1 MDTPNYEGIESVVV
15 DGAPKAGRREWI
27 GLAVI
32 ALPCLLYSMDL
43 TVLELAVPKLSAD
56 LKPTSSQLLWI
67 MDIYGFLLAGFL
79 ITMGTLGDR
88 IGRRRLLLIG
98 AAAFGVASVAAAF
111 SSSAEMLIATRAL
124 LGVAGATLAP
134 STLSL
139 IRNMFLDPDQRAFAI
154 GVWATSFA
162 AGAAIGPLAGGM
174 LLEFFW
180 WGSVFLLAVP
190 VMALLLVLGPLLLP
204 EFRDPGAGR
213 LDLTSAALSLAAV
226 LAVIYELKQ
235 VAQDGVGWLPALS
248 IAAGLVVGA
257 VFVRRQQD
265 LADPLIDLRLF
276 RIPAFGAS
284 LAAFLLSIFVIAGI
298 FFFIAQ
304 YLQLVLGLSPLVA
317 GLWTLPSA
325 GGLVAGS
332 MLAPLVARRVHPAFV
347 MAGGLALSAVGF
359 GMLTQVDAASGFGVL
374 VAGSV
379 VLALGAAPVG
389 TLATDVIVGSA
400 PPERAGAASG
410 ISETSAE
417 FGGALGIAILG
428 SIGTAVYRSEV
439 ANAIPNDLPSGAAE
453 AARDTLGGAV
463 AAADE
468 LPDRLGAGL
477 LVAAREAFTHG
488 MQLTAITSAV
498 LALGMAILAVAL
510 LRHARTGSERE
521 GQPSPEPKATIPG
534 SSPIGAG
541 LDPAAPAPENR
552 APGIEEP

>member
-1 MDTPNYEGIESVVV
+1 
-15 DGAPKAGRREWI
+15 
-27 GLAVI
+27 
-32 ALPCLLYSMDL
+32 
-43 TVLELAVPKLSAD
+43 
-56 LKPTSSQLLWI
+56 
-67 MDIYGFLLAGFL
+67 
-79 ITMGTLGDR
+79 
-88 IGRRRLLLIG
+88 
-98 AAAFGVASVAAAF
+98 
-111 SSSAEMLIATRAL
+111 
-124 LGVAGATLAP
+124 
-134 STLSL
+134 
-139 IRNMFLDPDQRAFAI
+139 
-154 GVWATSFA
+154 
-162 AGAAIGPLAGGM
+162 
-174 LLEFFW
+174 
-180 WGSVFLLAVP
+180 
-190 VMALLLVLGPLLLP
+190 
-204 EFRDPGAGR
+204 
-213 LDLTSAALSLAAV
+213 
-226 LAVIYELKQ
+226 
-235 VAQDGVGWLPALS
+235 
-248 IAAGLVVGA
+248 
-257 VFVRRQQD
+257 
-265 LADPLIDLRLF
+265 
-276 RIPAFGAS
+276 
-284 LAAFLLSIFVIAGI
+284 
-298 FFFIAQ
+298 
-304 YLQLVLGLSPLVA
+304 VLGLSPLVA

-488 MQLTAITSAV
+488 LQLTAITSAT
-498 LALGMAILAVAL
+498 LTLGVAILAVAL
-510 LRHARTGSERE
+510 LRHVRTGSERE

-541 LDPAAPAPENR
+541 LDPATPAPESR

>member
-1 MDTPNYEGIESVVV
+1 MTAEKSLG
-15 DGAPKAGRREWI
+15 AGRREWI

-67 MDIYGFLLAGFL
+67 MDVYGFLLAGLL

-98 AAAFGVASVAAAF
+98 AAAFGAASVLAAF
-111 SSSAEMLIATRAL
+111 SRSAEMLIASRAV

-139 IRNMFLDPDQRAFAI
+139 IRNMFEDPDQRAFAI

-162 AGAAIGPLAGGM
+162 AGAAIGPLAGGV

-190 VMALLLVLGPLLLP
+190 VMALLLVLGPALLP
-204 EFRDPGAGR
+204 EFRDPEASR
-213 LDLTSAALSLAAV
+213 LDLLSAAMSLVAV
-226 LAVIYELKQ
+226 LAMIYGLKQ
-235 VAQDGVGWLPALS
+235 IAQNGIGWLPVFS
-248 IAAGLVVGA
+248 IVAGVAAGVA
-257 VFVRRQQD
+257 FARRQRK
-265 LADPLIDLRLF
+265 LSDPLIDLQLF
-276 RIPAFGAS
+276 RAPAFNAS
-284 LAAFLLSIFVIAGI
+284 LAAFLLSIFVIAGM

-304 YLQLVLGLSPLVA
+304 YLQLVAGLSPLVA

-325 GGLVAGS
+325 GGLIAGS
-332 MLAPLVARRVHPAFV
+332 MLAPLIARRVRPAFV

-359 GMLTQVDAASGFGVL
+359 GLLTQVEADSGLTVL

-379 VLALGAAPVG
+379 IFSLGVAPVG
-389 TLATDVIVGSA
+389 TLATDLIVGSA
-400 PPERAGAASG
+400 PPEKAGSASG

-417 FGGALGIAILG
+417 LGGALGIAVLG

-439 ANAIPNDLPSGAAE
+439 TYALPDEVPSGAAE
-453 AARDTLGGAV
+453 TATDTLGGAV
-463 AAADE
+463 SVAGRLPGPLAAD
-468 LPDRLGAGL
+468 L
-477 LVAAREAFTHG
+477 LDAAREALAQSLQVAAMVSAALVFG
-488 MQLTAITSAV
+488 TAVFAGV
-498 LALGMAILAVAL
+498 M
-510 LRHARTGSERE
+510 LRHA
-521 GQPSPEPKATIPG
+521 
-534 SSPIGAG
+534 
-541 LDPAAPAPENR
+541 AAET
-552 APGIEEP
+552 EESG